1 VKTSS
6 KRNVVA
12 SAPAPM
18 LIMRGAIADPIFDTI
33 KDRILE
39 GELKPGTKL
48 SEEEIASIFNV
59 GRARARQSLRLLA
72 AIGIVTI
79 HANRGAFVAS
89 PTRAESAQIY
99 AARRMLECPAVA
111 YVAES
116 RSSDNLSVLRAQL
129 DHQRGAV
136 SKNDRS
142 AFLRATLEFHSLL
155 ASMAG
160 NPVVEM
166 LINQLLARAAL
177 ISTLYE
183 AAAPSNQAVDDHA
196 GLVKLIASRDASA
209 ASKFMESHL
218 KRVETWLE
226 IEPEAEVEADLR
238 NLLRR
243 R

>member
-1 VKTSS
+1 
-6 KRNVVA
+6 
-12 SAPAPM
+12 
-18 LIMRGAIADPIFDTI
+18 
-33 KDRILE
+33 
-39 GELKPGTKL
+39 
-48 SEEEIASIFNV
+48 
-59 GRARARQSLRLLA
+59 
-72 AIGIVTI
+72 
-79 HANRGAFVAS
+79 
-89 PTRAESAQIY
+89 
-99 AARRMLECPAVA
+99 MLECPAVA

-136 SKNDRS
+136 SRNDRS
-142 AFLRATLEFHSLL
+142 GFLRATLEFHSLL

-238 NLLRR
+238 SLLRR